1 MRARRSAPNAAGELR
16 PPLAGRFADLL
27 MLDDAKAAAAEA
39 LEGAVGPASAAHLCA
54 VAGRY
59 GAPRLARACEE
70 VLSSLESEGAKK

>member
-1 MRARRSAPNAAGELR
+1 
-16 PPLAGRFADLL
+16 